1 MVVETDPVLPVSLRQ
16 YRSRITKWGLDKKVK
31 AVERQFIVRKHA
43 QRRLLEPNKKKLVFK
58 VRGKLIPKA
67 KIERW
72 TREEVGGNA
81 LGIGDEIGGAYLPS
95 QNRSFL
101 PRGLTLRS
109 RTFWSQLRDRP

>member
-1 MVVETDPVLPVSLRQ
+1 MKLTCISVSLRQ

-43 QRRLLEPNKKKLVFK
+43 QRRLLEPNKKSLVFK
-58 VRGKLIPKA
+58 VRGKLISRA

-81 LGIGDEIGGAYLPS
+81 LGIGDEIGGAYLHPPDS
-95 QNRSFL
+95 VF
-101 PRGLTLRS
+101 PTPGGLTS
-109 RTFWSQLRDRP
+109 GSCSFWNQLRDGS